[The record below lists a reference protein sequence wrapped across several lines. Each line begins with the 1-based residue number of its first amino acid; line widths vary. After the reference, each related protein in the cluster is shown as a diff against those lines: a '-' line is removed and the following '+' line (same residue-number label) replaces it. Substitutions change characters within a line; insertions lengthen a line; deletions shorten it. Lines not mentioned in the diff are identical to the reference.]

1 MGRRVGNA
9 RTQRKG
15 EVIGRALST
24 LAATPG
30 LLNMLSSQSACT
42 PGAAGLGLH
51 PPTEPTQPTQ
61 PAHPTPGPPHRTDEK
76 AARQR
81 RAFPSTPRAAEEIPT
96 VVRTHIHRY
105 YAASAGVSIV
115 KQLARVSPHPK
126 PNKSGPR
133 TKGKWTLRF
142 CMRYPGIFP
151 QQCDS
156 VSTACD
162 EFMVI
167 ST

>member
-51 PPTEPTQPTQ
+51 PPTEPTPPTQ

-126 PNKSGPR
+126 PNKRGPR
-133 TKGKWTLRF
+133 TKGKRGRFASACVTL
-142 CMRYPGIFP
+142 GSFP
-151 QQCDS
+151 S
-156 VSTACD
+156 N
-162 EFMVI
+162 VI
-167 ST
+167 R